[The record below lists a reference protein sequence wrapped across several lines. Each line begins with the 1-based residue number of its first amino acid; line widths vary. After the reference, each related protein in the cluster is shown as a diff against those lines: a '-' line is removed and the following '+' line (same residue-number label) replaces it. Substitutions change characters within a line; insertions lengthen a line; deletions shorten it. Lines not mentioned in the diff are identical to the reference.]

1 MKSQPVVIPQPWDEV
16 KEKIKEHHI
25 DLTDDDLRFSPG
37 QEDELLGR
45 LQQKMGKSREEVIML
60 IESIASNT
68 GKAN

>member
-1 MKSQPVVIPQPWDEV
+1 MENKAVVIPQPWDEV

-25 DLTDDDLRFSPG
+25 DLTDEDLEFFPG
-37 QEDELLGR
+37 REDELLGR